1 MARLLDSQ
9 NPDFDS
15 RFLDFSFGDDNENL
29 RNGELFNRPFGVR
42 ALSGNDYV
50 QGSSDAETVNGNSGN
65 DTVLGGN
72 GNDYLRGGMNEDNI
86 NGQENDDLLNGN
98 LGNDFVFGENGNDFV
113 RGGQGDDTLIGGNGN
128 DTLVGDFGI
137 DNLTGGSNADTF
149 VLRFDDGAMGVINAD
164 VVKDFNLF
172 EGDIIGVDPRLNL
185 SQIVLDDS
193 IDYSNIFGGSNQL
206 DTVIML
212 AGTETILAVVLDV
225 NASDLSSRFSVISN
239 SLLSQG

>member
-9 NPDFDS
+9 NPNLDS

-29 RNGELFNRPFGVR
+29 QNGELLNRSLGVR

-50 QGSSDAETVNGNSGN
+50 QGSSDSEIINGNSGN

-72 GNDYLRGGMNEDNI
+72 GNDYLRGGTNEDFI

-98 LGNDFVFGENGNDFV
+98 LGNDYVSGENGNDFV
-113 RGGQGDDTLIGGNGN
+113 RGGQGNDTLIGGNGN
-128 DTLVGDFGI
+128 DTLVGDLGI
-137 DNLTGGSNADTF
+137 DNLTGGSGADTF
-149 VLRFDDGAMGVINAD
+149 VLRADDGALGVVNAD
-164 VVKDFNLF
+164 VITGFNIF
-172 EGDIIGVDPRLNL
+172 EGDLIGLDPRLN
-185 SQIVLDDS
+185 SAQIVLDDS
-193 IDYSNIFGGSNQL
+193 IDYSNIFGGSSQP
-206 DTVIML
+206 DTLIML

-225 NASDLSSRFSVISN
+225 NANDLASRFGVVSN